1 MMNRLFI
8 PAFLSLFFIVAIAY
22 SQQKQA
28 AISFNK
34 EVHSFGEIK
43 EADGPATCSFEFTN
57 TGSEPLIVNNV
68 KASCGCTT
76 PEWTKTPVAPG
87 KTGFVKATYN
97 PANRPGKFNKTITIL
112 SNAENPTVILRI
124 EGSVIQKP
132 LTVADNYPQQM
143 GNLRL
148 KSNHIAMMKIKNTEV
163 KSSSLEMINDGTEN
177 IKIVFD
183 NIPAHIVIK
192 AEPETLKPGETGK
205 ITATYDAS
213 KRNDWGFIIDRV
225 DVKLNDAYDPRN
237 RLSVSAT
244 IEEDFS
250 KLTPEQ
256 LANAPV
262 IEFESKV
269 FEFGNIKEGESVSYE
284 YKFTNKGKSDLHIR
298 KIKASC
304 GCTATNPADD
314 IIKPG
319 KTSSIKTTFNSRGK
333 KDKQNKTITVIT
345 NDPVNH
351 TTTLTVSG
359 NVEPIA
365 AEPPV
370 NQ

>member
-1 MMNRLFI
+1 MKRYFF
-8 PAFLSLFFIVAIAY
+8 PTFFSLLLVVSIAY

-28 AISFNK
+28 AISFDK
-34 EVHSFGEIK
+34 EVHNFGEIN

-97 PANRPGKFNKTITIL
+97 PQNRPGKFNKTITIL
-112 SNAENPTVILRI
+112 SNAENPTAILRI

-132 LTVADNYPQQM
+132 LTIADNYPQQM
-143 GNLRL
+143 GSLRL
-148 KSNHIAMMKIKNTEV
+148 KSNHIAIMKIKNTEI
-163 KSSSLEMINDGTEN
+163 KTGSLDVINDGSEN
-177 IKIVFD
+177 IKIAFE
-183 NIPAHIVIK
+183 NIPLHILIK
-192 AEPETLKPGETGK
+192 AEPEVLKPGETGK
-205 ITATYDAS
+205 ITATYDAT
-213 KRNDWGFIIDRV
+213 KKNDWGFIIDRV
-225 DVKLNDAYDPRN
+225 DVKINDSNDPRN

-269 FEFGNIKEGESVSYE
+269 FEFGNIKEGESVSYD
-284 YKFTNKGKSDLHIR
+284 YKFTNKGKSDLLIR

-304 GCTATNPADD
+304 GCTVTNPSDE

-319 KTSSIKTTFNSRGK
+319 KTSTIKTTFNSRGK
-333 KDKQNKTITVIT
+333 KDKQNKTITIIT

-351 TTTLTVSG
+351 TTLLQVNG
-359 NVEPIA
+359 NVEPA
-365 AEPPV
+365 PV
-370 NQ
+370 E